1 MTLNDFIM
9 ESAIVETTNDTAVS
23 DIQMEQWNA
32 EIKVGMAMLN
42 CMEKYAML
50 SEYATC
56 DIDEFFEEG
65 AKLDAKIDSVDEW
78 KNSGGKVKKVLG
90 TIGSGILKGL
100 RAIANFF
107 KNLFSKDKNP
117 FAKAKKL
124 IEKMKLNSKKSLK
137 TQLEEANTAVKNLQN
152 DTDALYNAN
161 AALAKKNQQTTAEL
175 NKSRDEIDNLRAE
188 RAETNERMKKYVNE
202 VMVLTAHLDTLKEKN
217 ANLVDTID
225 KLNKALKQAESDK
238 SDFIKEIQNLTEDFD
253 VVSREFDA
261 AQQENAD
268 LKSKNRNLNMTVEAA
283 KAKLTQYESESTELS
298 AKVNAILPVLDDYFA
313 KVKEGKI
320 SVDRRTKSYRTIK
333 EFYDTM
339 LKMKTVFSK
348 L

>member
-32 EIKVGMAMLN
+32 EINVGMAMLN

-117 FAKAKKL
+117 FARAKRL
-124 IEKMKLNSKKSLK
+124 IQKMKFNSKKSLRAQLAEAREDLQEEMEENKELTDKYNK
-137 TQLEEANTAVKNLQN
+137 TKKERDYYEKENW
-152 DTDALYNAN
+152 
-161 AALAKKNQQTTAEL
+161 KNQRAAQ
-175 NKSRDEIDNLRAE
+175 DNIG
-188 RAETNERMKKYVNE
+188 K
-202 VMVLTAHLDTLKEKN
+202 VMDLTAKLEALEAKHGDLVAQVKKLSTALKE
-217 ANLVDTID
+217 
-225 KLNKALKQAESDK
+225 AESDNAK
-238 SDFIKEIQNLTEDFD
+238 FVKTIQDLYDEYQEETIEL
-253 VVSREFDA
+253 REKLDA
-261 AQQENAD
+261 ANKKLD
-268 LKSKNRNLNMTVEAA
+268 MTVAEAESKLGKWEA
-283 KAKLTQYESESTELS
+283 KSAELTKQVEDTISDVEAYL
-298 AKVNAILPVLDDYFA
+298 AKVD
-313 KVKEGKI
+313 EGKI
-320 SVDRRTKSYRTIK
+320 PVDRRTKSFKSIK
-333 EFYDTM
+333 GLYGFLLE
-339 LKMKTVFSK
+339 LKSK
-348 L
+348 LSKA

>member
-9 ESAIVETTNDTAVS
+9 ESAIVETTNDTSVS

-32 EIKVGMAMLN
+32 EINVGMAMLN

-50 SEYATC
+50 AEYATC
-56 DIDEFFEEG
+56 DVAEFFEEG

-117 FAKAKKL
+117 FARAKKL

-137 TQLEEANTAVKNLQN
+137 TQLEEANTAVKNLQDDN
-152 DTDALYNAN
+152 DDLYKAN
-161 AALAKKNQQTTAEL
+161 AALEKKNKQVTEERDTAWNNI
-175 NKSRDEIDNLRAE
+175 NKLRKE
-188 RAETNERMKKYVNE
+188 SSDTIQEYVNK
-202 VMVLTAHLDTLKEKN
+202 VFILTAQLDDLKAKN
-217 ANLVDTID
+217 VNLVATID

-238 SDFIKEIQNLTEDFD
+238 SDFIKEIQDLTEDFD
-253 VVSREFDA
+253 VASRELAA
-261 AQQENAD
+261 AQHENAD
-268 LKSKNRNLNMTVEAA
+268 LKSKNKNLNITVEAA
-283 KAKLTQYESESTELS
+283 KAKLSQYESESVELS
-298 AKVNAILPVLDDYFA
+298 EKVNAILPTLDDYFA
-313 KVKEGKI
+313 KVKDGKI
-320 SVDRRTKSYRTIK
+320 SVDKRTKSFRALK
-333 EFYDTM
+333 QFYADM
-339 LKMKTVFSK
+339 LKLKAAFSK

>member
-32 EIKVGMAMLN
+32 EINVGMAMLN

-90 TIGSGILKGL
+90 AIGSGILKAL
-100 RAIANFF
+100 RAVANFF

-124 IEKMKLNSKKSLK
+124 IEKMKLNSKKSLRE
-137 TQLEEANTAVKNLQN
+137 QLAEKDERIKSYINRIINLKDEFNALKAKN
-152 DTDALYNAN
+152 
-161 AALAKKNQQTTAEL
+161 
-175 NKSRDEIDNLRAE
+175 IDL
-188 RAETNERMKKYVNE
+188 
-202 VMVLTAHLDTLKEKN
+202 LKE
-217 ANLVDTID
+217 VD
-225 KLNKALKQAESDK
+225 KLNSALKDANAENSRLTGVIQDLYEELDVATRELDA
-238 SDFIKEIQNLTEDFD
+238 SQKEN
-253 VVSREFDA
+253 S
-261 AQQENAD
+261 D
-268 LKSKNRNLNMTVEAA
+268 LKASNKQKDKTISGLQSSLSQSNQTVGELEAE
-283 KAKLTQYESESTELS
+283 LTKYEKEFGELS
-298 AKVNAILPVLDDYFA
+298 VKVDNAVNTIEAYFA
-313 KVKEGKI
+313 KIDSGKI
-320 SVDRRTKSYRTIK
+320 SVDKRSASYKAIDQFK
-333 EFYDTM
+333 DMVLALQKKF
-339 LKMKTVFSK
+339 KNV
-348 L
+348 

>member
-1 MTLNDFIM
+1 MTLNEFIM
-9 ESAIVETTNDTAVS
+9 ESAIVETTNDTSVS
-23 DIQMEQWNA
+23 DIQMEQYNA
-32 EIKVGMAMLN
+32 EINVGMAMLN

-50 SEYATC
+50 AEYATC
-56 DIDEFFEEG
+56 DIGEFFEEG

-107 KNLFSKDKNP
+107 KNLFSKDNNP
-117 FAKAKKL
+117 FAKAKRL
-124 IEKMKLNSKKSLK
+124 IEKMKLNSKKSLRA
-137 TQLEEANTAVKNLQN
+137 QLEEANTAVKNLQN
-152 DTDALYNAN
+152 ENDQLYKDNAD
-161 AALAKKNQQTTAEL
+161 LEKKNKQV
-175 NKSRDEIDNLRAE
+175 
-188 RAETNERMKKYVNE
+188 TNERDTALNDMNKLRTESGQQIKKYVNE
-202 VMVLTAHLDTLKEKN
+202 VMVLTAHLDTLKKKN
-217 ANLVDTID
+217 VNLVATID

-238 SDFIKEIQNLTEDFD
+238 SDFIKEIQDLTEDFD
-253 VVSREFDA
+253 VASRELAA

-268 LKSKNRNLNMTVEAA
+268 LKAKNKNLDMTVEAA
-283 KAKLTQYESESTELS
+283 KAKLTQYESESTEMS

-320 SVDRRTKSYRTIK
+320 SVDRRTKSYRTLK
-333 EFYDTM
+333 DFYDTM
-339 LKMKTVFSK
+339 LKLKALYSK

>member
-9 ESAIVETTNDTAVS
+9 ESAIAETTNDTAVS

-32 EIKVGMAMLN
+32 EINVGMAMLN

-117 FAKAKKL
+117 FARAKRL
-124 IEKMKLNSKKSLK
+124 IQKMKFNSKKSLRA
-137 TQLEEANTAVKNLQN
+137 QLEEAREDIKGLREDLKEEMKENKETNDKLNKVTKERDYLEKQNNKNQRIAQDYIGKVMDL
-152 DTDALYNAN
+152 TKELDALKAKNIDLVATVDKLGNALKRAEKAEADN
-161 AALAKKNQQTTAEL
+161 AYFINEIQKLTDDWNVASAEL
-175 NKSRDEIDNLRAE
+175 DAAQKENAE
-188 RAETNERMKKYVNE
+188 
-202 VMVLTAHLDTLKEKN
+202 LKEKN
-217 ANLVDTID
+217 
-225 KLNKALKQAESDK
+225 
-238 SDFIKEIQNLTEDFD
+238 
-253 VVSREFDA
+253 
-261 AQQENAD
+261 
-268 LKSKNRNLNMTVEAA
+268 RNLSMTVEAA
-283 KAKLTQYESESTELS
+283 EAKLTQYESESTNLS
-298 AKVNAILPVLDDYFA
+298 EKVNAIIPALESYFA
-313 KVKEGKI
+313 KVDDGKI
-320 SVDRRTKSYRTIK
+320 SVDKRTKSFKTIK
-333 EFYDTM
+333 SFYGFM
-339 LKMKTVFSK
+339 LKLKASFSK